1 MAPSSWRCTAVR
13 WKWRTAAETPL
24 GLTASTDERIESGN
38 TCPCPSCPGPEGRWD
53 RQVLFG
59 SGQMPPVSPR
69 IAGGGLLARKW
80 SASVLTLALAGTVAL
95 GFVALFAQP
104 GLLAGLPGDT
114 LPLPPTAAR
123 KAAAPSL
130 VTAVPAPG
138 HVARRHRPK
147 PASAPVPAPSQGEQ
161 VGAVPSGPSG
171 AGVGEKVSPPPAPA
185 PSAHQPGSK
194 GGDETTAS
202 PPATPAPPA
211 AAPAPSSN
219 PSPAANPPSSAPEAV
234 VSTTGPGHGNGK
246 GQGAGRSSARVH
258 PSPPPAASSSGSA
271 DPGKASEPSAPPAE
285 AGNASG
291 HGHAHGQ
298 SSE

>member
-1 MAPSSWRCTAVR
+1 MPWASR
-13 WKWRTAAETPL
+13 
-24 GLTASTDERIESGN
+24 ASTDERIKSGN
-38 TCPCPSCPGPEGRWD
+38 TCPRPSCPRLVGRWD

-80 SASVLTLALAGTVAL
+80 SASVLALALAGTVAL
-95 GFVALFAQP
+95 GFAALFAQP

-130 VTAVPAPG
+130 VTAVPAPAPG
-138 HVARRHRPK
+138 HAARRHRPK
-147 PASAPVPAPSQGEQ
+147 PASAPVPAPSQVRQ
-161 VGAVPSGPSG
+161 VGAAPSGLPD
-171 AGVGEKVSPPPAPA
+171 AGVGEEASPPPAPS
-185 PSAHQPGSK
+185 PSAHQPGNK

-234 VSTTGPGHGNGK
+234 VSTAGPGHGNGK
-246 GQGAGRSSARVH
+246 GQGAGRSSARAH
-258 PSPPPAASSSGSA
+258 PSPPPASSSGSA
-271 DPGKASEPSAPPAE
+271 DPGKAGEPSSPSAE